1 MLSFSSNN
9 LRSFFRSNGCNS
21 IINGSHREDIFVNGS
36 HGELIFM
43 NRSHWEFSVVNG
55 ESGIFGSETKFVS
68 NISDGLELA
77 VGVDVLVTS
86 GFLTETVSYFMFGR
100 RPVGI
105 TVLGVAEFILK
116 KKSITNIECRILG
129 FIH

>member
-1 MLSFSSNN
+1 M
-9 LRSFFRSNGCNS
+9 NG
-21 IINGSHREDIFVNGS
+21 
-36 HGELIFM
+36 
-43 NRSHWEFSVVNG
+43 SHWEFSVVNG

-116 KKSITNIECRILG
+116 KNQLQI
-129 FIH
+129 

>member
-1 MLSFSSNN
+1 M
-9 LRSFFRSNGCNS
+9 
-21 IINGSHREDIFVNGS
+21 NGS

-55 ESGIFGSETKFVS
+55 SNWESGIFGPESELIS
-68 NISDGLELA
+68 DISDGLEFT
-77 VGVDVLVTS
+77 VGVNVLVTS
-86 GFLTETVSYFMFGR
+86 GFLTETVSDFMFGR

-116 KKSITNIECRILG
+116 SK
-129 FIH
+129 